1 MALPQQ
7 RGLETFTKKALY
19 PLRSLPYPNCTY
31 APKAVVHV
39 PERGLPNYLWLFPTR
54 NSYNVAETTVLNDPE
69 REYRNAAVRMSLLYE
84 SLSSELLA

>member
-7 RGLETFTKKALY
+7 RGPETFTRKALY
-19 PLRSLPYPNCTY
+19 PLRFLPYPNCTY

-39 PERGLPNYLWLFPTR
+39 LERGLPNYLWPFTTS
-54 NSYNVAETTVLNDPE
+54 NSYNVTETTVLNDPE
-69 REYRNAAVRMSLLYE
+69 REYRNAAVQIPLLYE